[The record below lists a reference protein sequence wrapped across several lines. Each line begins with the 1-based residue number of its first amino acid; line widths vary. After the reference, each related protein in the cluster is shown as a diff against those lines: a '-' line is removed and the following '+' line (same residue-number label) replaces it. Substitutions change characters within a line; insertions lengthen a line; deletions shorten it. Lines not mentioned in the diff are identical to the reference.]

1 MNAYRSTSDLPL
13 HRRAKA
19 AVGNL
24 LQCLRPDLAKRVD
37 ARPFDPGWT
46 SAAKLIRNAHLLN
59 AVDRKDHETLRRYFT
74 HYWSSATST
83 EFYEGFAHRFE
94 ELFLR
99 HHAVI
104 ADRIAESLPVLG
116 DGPIR
121 LVEVGSGD
129 GKVLEWL
136 SEKLPGIATLHGVD
150 LNAREI
156 QRCRERHCD
165 SSRLFFHEGDLLGW
179 LRANP
184 APRTVLVTNGGVF
197 EYLLEDELRNLF
209 SELRLLC
216 APCLVAIT
224 ESIATDHDL
233 KIEEHSLPYGHEFA
247 FSHNYPALLR
257 SSGFELTWERNRPTQ
272 PGEENYPVRWFQLVS
287 HS

>member
-24 LQCLRPDLAKRVD
+24 LRCLRPDLAKRVD

-224 ESIATDHDL
+224 ESIATDHD
-233 KIEEHSLPYGHEFA
+233 IETEEHSLPYGHEFA
-247 FSHNYPALLR
+247 FSHNYSALLR

-272 PGEENYPVRWFQLVS
+272 PGEENYPVRWFQLVAKR
-287 HS
+287 

>member
-24 LQCLRPDLAKRVD
+24 LRCLRPDLAKRVD

-46 SAAKLIRNAHLLN
+46 SSAKLIRNAHLLN

-94 ELFLR
+94 DLFLR

-104 ADRIAESLPVLG
+104 ADRIAESLPLLG

-136 SEKLPGIATLHGVD
+136 SEKLPGIATFHGVD

-156 QRCRERHCD
+156 QRCRERHSD

-179 LRANP
+179 LRATP

-233 KIEEHSLPYGHEFA
+233 DTEVHSLPYGHEFA
-247 FSHNYPALLR
+247 FSHNYSALLR

-272 PGEENYPVRWFQLVS
+272 PGEENYPVRWFQLVAKR
-287 HS
+287 